1 MITYLAKFLPS
12 LSDVTEPL
20 TRLLD
25 KDVQWQWN
33 DTHEKSW
40 KQVKQL
46 ITREPMLKYFD
57 PSKEVTLQYGASES
71 ALGAV
76 ILSEGQPVAF
86 KSRVLTSTE
95 RNYAQIEK
103 ELLSIVNGCTRF
115 FTSTF
120 IVRDQL
126 QYRQI
131 ISR

>member
-57 PSKEVTLQYGASES
+57 PSKEVTLQHGASES

-76 ILSEGQPVAF
+76 YCQRGSL
-86 KSRVLTSTE
+86 
-95 RNYAQIEK
+95 
-103 ELLSIVNGCTRF
+103 
-115 FTSTF
+115 
-120 IVRDQL
+120 
-126 QYRQI
+126 
-131 ISR
+131 